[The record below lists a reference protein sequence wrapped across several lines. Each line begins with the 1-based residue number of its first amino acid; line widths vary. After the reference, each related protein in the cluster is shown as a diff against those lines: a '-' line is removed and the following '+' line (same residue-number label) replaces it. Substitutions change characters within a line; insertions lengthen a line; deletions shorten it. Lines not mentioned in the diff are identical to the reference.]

1 MARNDKTKYD
11 ILYDEF
17 DYKGH
22 KGHYFYDIPFD
33 DFVEGIREYFNQ
45 NSVNIDG
52 TDNAIWNSL
61 VGIDDF
67 MDWIVDEMEEWFK
80 DRCKDDAFEEYKEQV
95 EEDIELENELK
106 ELGY

>member
-22 KGHYFYDIPFD
+22 KSHYFYDIPFD

-45 NSVNIDG
+45 NLVTIDG
-52 TDNAIWNSL
+52 TDNAIWNSF
-61 VGIDDF
+61 VGVEDF
-67 MDWIVDEMEEWFK
+67 MDFIVNEMEEWFK
-80 DRCKDDAFEEYKEQV
+80 DRCKDDAFEEYKEKV